1 MQYRT
6 LGRTGLRVSEIGF
19 GGAQVGIPNYMETWD
34 PAGAAEQ
41 ATIVAAVNHA
51 LDTGLNYVDTAPSY
65 GNGISEEI
73 LGRVIGKRRAEC
85 VVATKVTNYDGPSVI
100 GSVEQSLRRLQ
111 TDVIDVIQFHGGDYP
126 PDALDTILNRGGLE
140 AFRKL
145 RDQGKVR
152 FLGFT
157 AEMPS
162 GGVSQLIA
170 TGAFDVMQIRYNF
183 MYQSACD
190 FINEQ
195 GVMREAEAQAG
206 RKRSFRLH
214 PGGCQEARATPAP
227 GMGIVIMR
235 PMTSGIFQRLMN
247 RAFPQLSEPDLG
259 AYLLNYVLSNPFVD
273 VAIIG
278 MRRTDEVDRNNAI
291 SDNTAARLDLPAA
304 HYRFFPGL

>member
-19 GGAQVGIPNYMETWD
+19 GGAQVGIPNYMEKWD

-41 ATIVAAVNHA
+41 ATIIEALNHA
-51 LDTGLNYVDTAPSY
+51 LDIGLNYIDTAPGY

-85 VVATKVTNYDGPSVI
+85 VVATKVSDYDGKSVTA
-100 GSVEQSLRRLQ
+100 SVEHSLRRLQ

-126 PDALDTILNRGGLE
+126 ADALDTILNGGGLD

-157 AEMPS
+157 AELPS
-162 GGVSQLIA
+162 GGVSHLIA
-170 TGAFDVMQIRYNF
+170 TGAFDVMQIRYNV
-183 MYQSACD
+183 MYQGACD
-190 FINEQ
+190 FINER
-195 GVMREAEAQAG
+195 GAMREAEAQ
-206 RKRSFRLH
+206 
-214 PGGCQEARATPAP
+214 Q
-227 GMGIVIMR
+227 MGIVIMR
-235 PMTSGIFQRLMN
+235 PMTSGIFQRLMK
-247 RAFPQLSEPDLG
+247 RAFPQLSEADLG
-259 AYLLNYVLSNPFVD
+259 AFLLNYVLSNPLVD

-278 MRRTDEVDRNNAI
+278 MRRAEEVDRNNAV
-291 SDNTAARLDLPAA
+291 SDDTAARLDLAA
-304 HYRFFPGL
+304 VHDRFYPRL

>member
-19 GGAQVGIPNYMETWD
+19 GGAQVGIPNYMEKWD
-34 PAGAAEQ
+34 PAGEREQ
-41 ATIVAAVNHA
+41 ATIIEALNHA
-51 LDTGLNYVDTAPSY
+51 LDIGLNYIDTAPGY

-85 VVATKVTNYDGPSVI
+85 VVATKVSNYDGASVI
-100 GSVEQSLRRLQ
+100 ESVEQSLRRLQ

-126 PDALDTILNRGGLE
+126 ADALDTILNGGGLD

-157 AEMPS
+157 AELPS

-170 TGAFDVMQIRYNF
+170 IGAFDVMQIRYNF
-183 MYQSACD
+183 TYQGACD
-190 FINEQ
+190 FINER
-195 GVMREAEAQAG
+195 GAMREAEA
-206 RKRSFRLH
+206 H
-214 PGGCQEARATPAP
+214 N
-227 GMGIVIMR
+227 MGIVIMR
-235 PMTSGIFQRLMN
+235 PMTSGIFQRLMK
-247 RAFPQLSEPDLG
+247 RAFPQLSEADLG
-259 AYLLNYVLSNPFVD
+259 AFLLNYVLSNPFVD

-278 MRRTDEVDRNNAI
+278 MRRAAEVDRNNAI
-291 SDNTAARLDLPAA
+291 SDNTAARLDLAA
-304 HYRFFPGL
+304 VHDRFYPRV

>member
-19 GGAQVGIPNYMETWD
+19 GGAQVGIPNYMEKWD

-41 ATIVAAVNHA
+41 ATIMEALNHA
-51 LDTGLNYVDTAPSY
+51 LDIGLNYIDTAPGY

-85 VVATKVTNYDGPSVI
+85 VVATKVSNYDGKSVI
-100 GSVEQSLRRLQ
+100 ESVEQSLRRLQ

-126 PDALDTILNRGGLE
+126 PDALDTILSGGGLE

-157 AEMPS
+157 AELPS
-162 GGVSQLIA
+162 GGLSQLIA
-170 TGAFDVMQIRYNF
+170 TGAFDVMQMRYNF
-183 MYQSACD
+183 MYQGACD
-190 FINEQ
+190 FINER
-195 GVMREAEAQAG
+195 GAMREAEAQ
-206 RKRSFRLH
+206 
-214 PGGCQEARATPAP
+214 QI
-227 GMGIVIMR
+227 GIVIMR
-235 PMTSGIFQRLMN
+235 PMTSGIFQRLMR
-247 RAFPQLSEPDLG
+247 RAFPQLSEADLG
-259 AYLLNYVLSNPFVD
+259 AFLLNYVLSNPFVD

-278 MRRTDEVDRNNAI
+278 MRRIAEVDCNNAI
-291 SDNTAARLDLPAA
+291 SDNAAMRLDLAA
-304 HYRFFPGL
+304 VHDRFYPRL